1 MGGRVPVRA
10 LVVVALLGAAAA
22 LAAAAAPGRED
33 FERGRRLVEDNCGD
47 CMGGTRQGL
56 EDGVAALRRAFDAGY
71 SEPAAVYRLLA
82 DAYAT
87 LAYAYAKTDPNA
99 LPRFE
104 ALRREVL
111 QRLAALTPD
120 DPWPRYELAVIEPDR
135 DSQLA
140 ALRRL
145 LAERPRYADAYFAV
159 ATILEERG
167 RRAEAILEME
177 QAVAAAGP
185 GAIDVY
191 RRRLAEMRRQAGER
205 CDTYRGRAV
214 RGTPFEQPIGDGLVF
229 RLTPDAWGW
238 TIGVIS
244 AGRPAEDFAGIAT
257 PPYRG
262 INPRYL
268 EGWHFRNQANTGPN
282 DGDVNAPQHEREFS
296 FVLTPES
303 YRRAATALDA
313 LLWGARP
320 EEERERAYETLQE
333 ASRGRG
339 LLRITD
345 STLGNLVPG
354 AQAWFESM
362 TFDVELCRP
371 GASPG

>member
-10 LVVVALLGAAAA
+10 LVVVALLGAAA
-22 LAAAAAPGRED
+22 
-33 FERGRRLVEDNCGD
+33 
-47 CMGGTRQGL
+47 
-56 EDGVAALRRAFDAGY
+56 AFDAGY

-87 LAYAYAKTDPNA
+87 LAYAYARTDPNA

-135 DSQLA
+135 DSQLT

-145 LAERPRYADAYFAV
+145 VAERPRYADAYFAV

-191 RRRLAEMRRQAGER
+191 RR
-205 CDTYRGRAV
+205 GR
-214 RGTPFEQPIGDGLVF
+214 
-229 RLTPDAWGW
+229 
-238 TIGVIS
+238 
-244 AGRPAEDFAGIAT
+244 
-257 PPYRG
+257 
-262 INPRYL
+262 
-268 EGWHFRNQANTGPN
+268 
-282 DGDVNAPQHEREFS
+282 
-296 FVLTPES
+296 
-303 YRRAATALDA
+303 
-313 LLWGARP
+313 
-320 EEERERAYETLQE
+320 
-333 ASRGRG
+333 
-339 LLRITD
+339 
-345 STLGNLVPG
+345 
-354 AQAWFESM
+354 
-362 TFDVELCRP
+362 
-371 GASPG
+371 